1 MALITMATLTMA
13 TLTMATLTMA
23 ALAMAALTM
32 ATLTKATRFCDDL
45 LYAILRSYRIAAASQ
60 GRGGGGDW
68 EADPEDI

>member
-1 MALITMATLTMA
+1 
-13 TLTMATLTMA
+13 
-23 ALAMAALTM
+23 M